1 MVEEIKYALGGLF
14 FTWDDEKAA
23 ANWRKHKVTFEL
35 AAEVFFDENAM
46 DLPDEL
52 HDGLETRRRI
62 MGFIA
67 DFSKTLFVVYVER
80 EDWNGIELIRIIS
93 ARLAERK
100 EREAYERQLSK
111 IPETT
116 DFSDWKPVGE
126 KFKEAAQRNLA
137 VLNEKMRA
145 G

>member
-14 FTWDDEKAA
+14 FTWDNEKAA

-52 HDGLETRRRI
+52 HDDLETRRRI

-111 IPETT
+111 
-116 DFSDWKPVGE
+116 
-126 KFKEAAQRNLA
+126 
-137 VLNEKMRA
+137 
-145 G
+145 

>member
-1 MVEEIKYALGGLF
+1 
-14 FTWDDEKAA
+14 
-23 ANWRKHKVTFEL
+23 
-35 AAEVFFDENAM
+35 M

-111 IPETT
+111 
-116 DFSDWKPVGE
+116 
-126 KFKEAAQRNLA
+126 
-137 VLNEKMRA
+137 
-145 G
+145 